1 MAVQIYINFNG
12 NCKEAV
18 EFYSEVFETEKPQIL
33 TFGTAPGNESFNLPE
48 GSADR
53 VMHTELKISD
63 STIMF
68 SDILPGMP
76 FNQGNNMS
84 LTVVTNSEEKV
95 RKYFDGLKKDGSVYM
110 ELQETFWSK
119 CYGSVTDKFGILW
132 QLSYVN

>member
-33 TFGTAPGNESFNLPE
+33 TFGAAPGSEEFKIPE
-48 GSADR
+48 GAENR

-76 FNQGNNMS
+76 FNQGNNIS
-84 LTVVTNSEEKV
+84 LTVVTNSEENV
-95 RKYFDGLKKDGSVYM
+95 RKYFDGLKKGGSVYM

-132 QLSYVN
+132 QLSCVK